1 MPKKKPME
9 VSKEFIEQVL
19 AIIANETKE
28 GREKIVAIA
37 RRAENKYE
45 LPVRSWITGW
55 IYQYTRTRGEKVDQS
70 INVMENFPDAYT
82 RLQEFKLM
90 ISEGEWNA
98 GSYNYYLFLELI
110 AAVPDYQPLDE
121 SIMPVFI
128 TELKEQVLKQINSF
142 MAQYKAVLED
152 VKVREM
158 ERQAARE
165 NARQL
170 LGNVVVF
177 NNLEAAKASLSKR
190 PDKTTFTLSYK
201 NSQWQLFWVDATGE
215 VYPLTPG
222 EELAQKLETL
232 NDPDIEKLN
241 PVHLRRIKG
250 GCLKSREQY
259 LTKVQVHINPHNIN
273 THVEL
278 SNDDLV
284 AKGITSAFVVRF
296 KEKVARLWWIN
307 SIGVANEISLTD
319 HPRLTSWLA
328 SHQDSYSEADIMQ
341 LKAFLLQLNTAQ
353 SIATSKLEKMNTMLS
368 KVLGKKDKQF
378 LMEKNHSEPV
388 DAVQA
393 PGKLDPKGFAFLE
406 EHMKTRVEKMAPKK
420 LSHKEE
426 ASEPSEPLPPLEE
439 TVAELQQQKLSPKR
453 YEALSQLPTFWER
466 RKIAMEQLVQ
476 DEIRPL
482 TPP

>member
-1 MPKKKPME
+1 M
-9 VSKEFIEQVL
+9 
-19 AIIANETKE
+19 
-28 GREKIVAIA
+28 
-37 RRAENKYE
+37 
-45 LPVRSWITGW
+45 
-55 IYQYTRTRGEKVDQS
+55 
-70 INVMENFPDAYT
+70 
-82 RLQEFKLM
+82 
-90 ISEGEWNA
+90 
-98 GSYNYYLFLELI
+98 
-110 AAVPDYQPLDE
+110 
-121 SIMPVFI
+121 
-128 TELKEQVLKQINSF
+128 
-142 MAQYKAVLED
+142 
-152 VKVREM
+152 
-158 ERQAARE
+158 
-165 NARQL
+165 
-170 LGNVVVF
+170 
-177 NNLEAAKASLSKR
+177 
-190 PDKTTFTLSYK
+190 
-201 NSQWQLFWVDATGE
+201 
-215 VYPLTPG
+215 
-222 EELAQKLETL
+222 
-232 NDPDIEKLN
+232 
-241 PVHLRRIKG
+241 
-250 GCLKSREQY
+250 
-259 LTKVQVHINPHNIN
+259 
-273 THVEL
+273 
-278 SNDDLV
+278 
-284 AKGITSAFVVRF
+284 
-296 KEKVARLWWIN
+296 
-307 SIGVANEISLTD
+307 ANEISLTD

-482 TPP
+482 TPPKLSPGVTQVKPGSSHMFKTID

>member
-170 LGNVVVF
+170 LENVVVF

-250 GCLKSREQY
+250 AASNQES
-259 LTKVQVHINPHNIN
+259 NI
-273 THVEL
+273 L
-278 SNDDLV
+278 P
-284 AKGITSAFVVRF
+284 RF
-296 KEKVARLWWIN
+296 RFILIHTI
-307 SIGVANEISLTD
+307 SIL
-319 HPRLTSWLA
+319 
-328 SHQDSYSEADIMQ
+328 M
-341 LKAFLLQLNTAQ
+341 LN
-353 SIATSKLEKMNTMLS
+353 
-368 KVLGKKDKQF
+368 
-378 LMEKNHSEPV
+378 
-388 DAVQA
+388 
-393 PGKLDPKGFAFLE
+393 
-406 EHMKTRVEKMAPKK
+406 
-420 LSHKEE
+420 
-426 ASEPSEPLPPLEE
+426 
-439 TVAELQQQKLSPKR
+439 
-453 YEALSQLPTFWER
+453 
-466 RKIAMEQLVQ
+466 
-476 DEIRPL
+476 
-482 TPP
+482 